1 MPSPVA
7 KSPVKSTKDN
17 FFNTLPWGWSV
28 MDRYIIMQLIPPL
41 IFGVAAFTSVVS
53 SVATVFDLIRKM
65 TEVGLPL
72 SIAVQVYF
80 LQLPEF
86 VSLALPMSMLLATL
100 LLYSRLS
107 ADSELIALR
116 SVGVSVYRLVLPAVL
131 VSLVVTGLTFVLNES
146 IVPAAKYQAGLTLDR
161 ALKQDKPNF
170 KEKNI
175 LHQEYRDVKLPNG
188 TTENALARIFYARQF
203 DGTQMKGLT
212 ILDFSQAGLNQIIA
226 SESAAWDPTKQ
237 VWDFF
242 NGTIYLVA
250 PDGSYRNIVKFEKQ
264 ELQLPRTPLDLA
276 THKRDFLEM
285 NIAELRDYEGILI
298 NSGDAKETN
307 KLRLRIQQKLSFPFV
322 CLVFGLVGAT
332 LGTRPQRRSGKG
344 ASFALSVVI
353 IFTYYLLSFVCNSF
367 GQLSILPYGV
377 AAWLPTILGL
387 LAGGGLLFRAAR

>member
-1 MPSPVA
+1 
-7 KSPVKSTKDN
+7 
-17 FFNTLPWGWSV
+17 
-28 MDRYIIMQLIPPL
+28 MDRYIVTQLIPPL

-53 SVATVFDLIRKM
+53 SVATVFDLIRKI
-65 TEVGLPL
+65 TEAGLPL

-131 VSLVVTGLTFVLNES
+131 VSFLVTGLTFMLNEA

-161 ALKQDKPNF
+161 ALKQDKPTF

-188 TTENALARIFYARQF
+188 ETENALARIFYARQF
-203 DGTQMKGLT
+203 DGKQMKGLT

-226 SESAAWDPTKQ
+226 SESAAWDATKK

-250 PDGSYRNIVKFEKQ
+250 PDGSYRNILKFEKQ
-264 ELQLPRTPLDLA
+264 SLQLPRAPLDLA

-285 NIAELRDYEGILI
+285 NIAELRDYEGII
-298 NSGDAKETN
+298 IGSGDAKETN
-307 KLRLRIQQKLSFPFV
+307 KLRLRIQQKLAFPFV
-322 CLVFGLVGAT
+322 CLVFGLVGAA
-332 LGTRPQRRSGKG
+332 LGTSPQRRSGKG
-344 ASFALSVVI
+344 ASFALSVGI
-353 IFTYYLLSFVCNSF
+353 IFAYYLLSFVCDSF
-367 GQLSILPYGV
+367 GQISLLPFTL
-377 AAWLPTILGL
+377 AAWLPTGLGL
-387 LAGGGLLFRAAR
+387 MTGMGLLFRAAR

>member
-1 MPSPVA
+1 MPSPFA
-7 KSPVKSTKDN
+7 KSTQDSLLSA
-17 FFNTLPWGWSV
+17 LPQGWSV
-28 MDRYIIMQLIPPL
+28 MDRYIITQLIPPL
-41 IFGVAAFTSVVS
+41 VFGVAAFTSVVS

-65 TEVGLPL
+65 TEAGLPL
-72 SIAVQVYF
+72 SMAVRVYF

-131 VSLVVTGLTFVLNES
+131 VSLVVTGMTFMLNEA

-175 LHQEYRDVKLPNG
+175 LHQEYRDVKLPG
-188 TTENALARIFYARQF
+188 GGTENALARIFYARQF
-203 DGTQMKGLT
+203 DGKQMKGLT
-212 ILDFSQAGLNQIIA
+212 ILDFSQAGLDQIIA
-226 SESAAWDPTKQ
+226 SESAAWDATKQ

-242 NGTIYLVA
+242 NGTIYVVA
-250 PDGSYRNIVKFEKQ
+250 PDGSYRNILKFEKQ

-276 THKRDFLEM
+276 THNRDFMEM
-285 NIAELRDYEGILI
+285 NIAELREYESII
-298 NSGDAKETN
+298 IHSGDDKETN

-322 CLVFGLVGAT
+322 CLVFGLVGAS
-332 LGTRPQRRSGKG
+332 LGTRQQRRSGKG
-344 ASFALSVVI
+344 ASFALSIVI

-367 GQLSILPYGV
+367 GQLGILPFTL
-377 AAWLPTILGL
+377 AAWLPTVLGL
-387 LAGGGLLFRAAR
+387 ITGGGLLFRAAR

>member
-1 MPSPVA
+1 MPSPFA
-7 KSPVKSTKDN
+7 KSTQDSLLSA
-17 FFNTLPWGWSV
+17 LPQGWSV
-28 MDRYIIMQLIPPL
+28 MDRYIITQLIPPL
-41 IFGVAAFTSVVS
+41 VFGVAAFTSVVS

-65 TEVGLPL
+65 TEAGLPL
-72 SIAVQVYF
+72 SMAVRVYF

-131 VSLVVTGLTFVLNES
+131 VSLVVTGITFMLNEA

-175 LHQEYRDVKLPNG
+175 LHQEYRDVKLPG
-188 TTENALARIFYARQF
+188 GGTENALARIFYARQF
-203 DGTQMKGLT
+203 DGKQMKGLT
-212 ILDFSQAGLNQIIA
+212 ILDFSQAGLDQIIA
-226 SESAAWDPTKQ
+226 SESAAWDATKQ

-242 NGTIYLVA
+242 NGTIYVVA
-250 PDGSYRNIVKFEKQ
+250 PDGSYRNILKFEKQ

-276 THKRDFLEM
+276 THNRDFMEM
-285 NIAELRDYEGILI
+285 NIAELREYESII
-298 NSGDAKETN
+298 IHSGDDKETN

-322 CLVFGLVGAT
+322 CLVFGLVGAS
-332 LGTRPQRRSGKG
+332 LGTRQQRRSGKG
-344 ASFALSVVI
+344 ASFALSIVI

-367 GQLSILPYGV
+367 GQLGILPFTL
-377 AAWLPTILGL
+377 AAWLPTVLGL
-387 LAGGGLLFRAAR
+387 ITGGGLLFRAAR